1 VTAGRPAVGAKHQS
15 SAVARTCLADL
26 LRIVEV
32 APVDRTVID
41 GALGLSVADFEDS
54 VQMMAGACAGAESV
68 VTRNVSDF
76 GGGPLPALTPG
87 ELLPLLH

>member
-1 VTAGRPAVGAKHQS
+1 
-15 SAVARTCLADL
+15 
-26 LRIVEV
+26 
-32 APVDRTVID
+32 VID